1 MNKVYVLEKL
11 NMMEGMPNFF
21 YAILKSLVLL
31 AFIAFYCVLFD
42 NVSIT
47 TKCYAFSLANMCV
60 SVCIVFAAARETSD
74 CAFA

>member
-47 TKCYAFSLANMCV
+47 TKMLCILSCEY
-60 SVCIVFAAARETSD
+60 VCKRVHCLCR
-74 CAFA
+74 CA